1 MNFCLLLEKGRVYHI
16 RMIDGGKLN
25 FLFGDVML
33 EKFVLYQKY
42 VDFMH
47 YTYLILV
54 KYPKVERF
62 SLSMDMKNILN
73 NGLLKVIYFQKYR
86 DKTYLDELDVYL
98 KTFMTYVRISYKRKY
113 INLNN
118 YRAFSKKYTSLENIR
133 RGLYE

>member
-1 MNFCLLLEKGRVYHI
+1 
-16 RMIDGGKLN
+16 
-25 FLFGDVML
+25 ML

-47 YTYLILV
+47 YTYFILV

-73 NGLLKVIYFQKYR
+73 NGLLKVIYFQKNR

-133 RGLYE
+133 RGLYG